1 MNKTEAAR
9 VIKDPDN
16 HFPYKR
22 DDALA
27 AGLPEWRVNAA
38 EAVVNAQQAYLEDPS
53 DENLKARN
61 DAEREAQQ
69 LVAEH
74 RAAVAELGEAADD
87 AVRPATV
94 QGDVEGQVGE

>member
-1 MNKTEAAR
+1 VNKTEAAR

-22 DDALA
+22 DEALA
-27 AGLPEWRVNAA
+27 AGLPEWRVDLA

-53 DENLKARN
+53 EENLQARKE
-61 DAEREAQQ
+61 AEQAAQRA
-69 LVAEH
+69 VAEY
-74 RAAVAELGEAADD
+74 RGGVTELGEAADD

-94 QGDVEGQVGE
+94 DGKAE